1 MQTTAQGSKTI
12 GTHGT
17 DGDIGG
23 HHKTGNIHASGIACS
38 ESGAF
43 ADKTGAQAIDSGDSD
58 RCSEK

>member
-1 MQTTAQGSKTI
+1 MHTTTQGKTI

-17 DGDIGG
+17 DGDMSTS
-23 HHKTGNIHASGIACS
+23 HKTGDIHASGIACS

-43 ADKTGAQAIDSGDSD
+43 AGKTGAQAIDSGDSD